1 MLRNQVVAT
10 NLVTRGTSRARRTN
24 GTSQTTGAIFARRTI
39 STFGTSITL
48 RTGEKK
54 NKQTLRLPD
63 WGQELSYSVLQMY
76 LRGPPQL
83 CQGHKVLSGVKG
95 AYLGIQVEP
104 GLRGPLNSTE

>member
-1 MLRNQVVAT
+1 MLRNKVERIAT

-48 RTGEKK
+48 KTGEK
-54 NKQTLRLPD
+54 NLRLPD
-63 WGQELSYSVLQMY
+63 LGPRVELQRSVDVFQ
-76 LRGPPQL
+76 RP
-83 CQGHKVLSGVKG
+83 CQGHNVLSGVKG

-104 GLRGPLNSTE
+104 GLRGL